1 MNRETKSWVLLILLS
16 LIWGSSFILMEKAM
30 FPSKNTQAFT
40 ALQVG
45 ALRTLIASL
54 VLLPIA
60 LKNLKH
66 LKGKDIWFLIIV
78 GACGNFLPAFLFP
91 IAETQIQSSL
101 AGLINMGTSLF
112 VVIIGYLFFNHKITV
127 VQTLGFLLGAVSLFF
142 IISNQ
147 IDANKNNFYYAGLAL
162 LATLFY
168 AISLTV
174 IKYKLNHLKPLVIT
188 SLAFFTM
195 LLPSVLSSF
204 FTGSFTAVTNTN
216 ALSGLPYLLTLS
228 ILGTAMAVMLFNYM
242 VSFSTPL
249 FASSVVYFIPIVALI
264 IGVLDGEYFNPINL
278 IWIALIFIGV
288 YLMGKKSIPS

>member
-1 MNRETKSWVLLILLS
+1 
-16 LIWGSSFILMEKAM
+16 M
-30 FPSKNTQAFT
+30 FPNKNTPAFT

-60 LKNLKH
+60 LKNIKFLKY
-66 LKGKDIWFLIIV
+66 KDVWSLIIV

-112 VVIIGYLFFNHKITV
+112 VVIIGYLFFKHKITII
-127 VQTLGFLLGAVSLFF
+127 QTIGFLLGAISLFF
-142 IISNQ
+142 IIFNQ
-147 IDANKNNFYYAGLAL
+147 IDADKNNFYYAGLAL
-162 LATLFY
+162 LAALFY

-174 IKYKLNHLKPLVIT
+174 IKYKLSHLSPLTIT
-188 SLAFFTM
+188 SLAFLTM
-195 LLPSVLSSF
+195 LFPSVLSSY
-204 FTGSFTAVTNTN
+204 FTDSFTAVVSQNT
-216 ALSGLPYLLTLS
+216 LEGLVYLLILS
-228 ILGTAMAVMLFNYM
+228 IVGTAVAVMLFNYM

-264 IGVLDGEYFNPINL
+264 IGVLNGEYFNPINL
-278 IWIALIFIGV
+278 IWIVLIFIGV
-288 YLMGKKSIPS
+288 YLMGKK

>member
-1 MNRETKSWVLLILLS
+1 MKNETKSWLLLTLLS

-30 FPSKNTQAFT
+30 YPTKQTQAFT

-60 LKNLKH
+60 LKNLNY
-66 LKGKDIWFLIIV
+66 LKGKDVWFLIVV

-91 IAETQIQSSL
+91 IAETEIQSSL
-101 AGLINMGTSLF
+101 AGVINMGTSLF
-112 VVIIGYLFFNHKITV
+112 VVIIGYLFFKHKITLI
-127 VQTLGFLLGAVSLFF
+127 QLIGFLLGAVSLFF
-142 IISNQ
+142 IIFNQ
-147 IDANKNNFYYAGLAL
+147 IDADKNNFYYAGLAL

-174 IKYKLNHLKPLVIT
+174 IKYKLHHLKPLTIT
-188 SLAFFTM
+188 ALAFFTM
-195 LLPSVLSSF
+195 LLPSILCSF
-204 FTGSFTAVTNTN
+204 FSGSFSALNNPN
-216 ALSGLPYLLTLS
+216 ALQGLPYLLILS
-228 ILGTAMAVMLFNYM
+228 VIGTAMAVMLFNYM

-264 IGVLDGEYFNPINL
+264 IGVLYGEYFNPINL
-278 IWIALIFIGV
+278 IWITLIFVGV
-288 YLMGKKSIPS
+288 YLMGKK